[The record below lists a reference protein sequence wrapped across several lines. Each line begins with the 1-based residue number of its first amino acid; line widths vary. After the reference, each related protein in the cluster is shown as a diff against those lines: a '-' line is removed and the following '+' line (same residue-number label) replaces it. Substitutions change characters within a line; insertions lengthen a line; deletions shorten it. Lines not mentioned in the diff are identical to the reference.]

1 MTQVNTDR
9 SKELGAKSTNFIPLS
24 DLLKRNHND
33 RVKYHLANLEGN
45 SATGDPSHSAT
56 ADAGQKQTAKMA
68 GQGKIAYDVQ
78 IMQAKQGLGSPPA
91 PMRANKTEM

>member
-33 RVKYHLANLEGN
+33 RVKYHLANLEGQG
-45 SATGDPSHSAT
+45 ATGEPSGSAT
-56 ADAGQKQTAKMA
+56 ANASSSMPKGAIPSKHPNQE
-68 GQGKIAYDVQ
+68 KIAYDV
-78 IMQAKQGLGSPPA
+78 
-91 PMRANKTEM
+91 